1 MLRRIVL
8 CLGVLFAGP
17 ATAQECP
24 DFFRFVDFG
33 LQTSDG
39 GFSRGGP
46 ILRAESF
53 SGTSLLS
60 YENTNCRTVR
70 DIASDGHGN
79 PIPVVT
85 NMAYDVEKAGL
96 GLLDLSVSF
105 VEDSTEAAERNAQAH
120 WKTVARA
127 KTKPLKGQNSL
138 CILSADSSS
147 LSCQVVSPYPGN
159 IALAVYCD
167 GSSCNM
173 PVLAMND
180 HMSAAASWTVSQSF
194 WDNPDQAGEAVFDK
208 VQSIFAFLEP
218 LSSGV

>member
-1 MLRRIVL
+1 MLRRIIL
-8 CLGVLFAGP
+8 CLGVAFAGP

-24 DFFRFVDFG
+24 HFFRFVDFG
-33 LQTSDG
+33 LQISDG

-60 YENTNCRTVR
+60 NKDTICRSVR

-85 NMAYDVEKAGL
+85 TMAYDVEKAGL
-96 GLLDLSVSF
+96 DLLDLRVSF
-105 VEDSTEAAERNAQAH
+105 VEDSTEAAERNAQTH
-120 WKTVARA
+120 WKTVDRA
-127 KTKPLKGQNSL
+127 KTKPVKGQNSL
-138 CILSADSSS
+138 CVLSADSSS
-147 LSCQVVSPYPGN
+147 LSCQLVSPYPGN
-159 IALAVYCD
+159 IALTVYCD
-167 GSSCNM
+167 GSSCKM

-180 HMSAAASWTVSQSF
+180 HMSASASWAIDDAF
-194 WDNPDQAGEAVFDK
+194 WDTPDQVGEEVFDK